1 MSTWQ
6 PSPESLN
13 QLAAF
18 LKDSLSGFDKNAQKQ
33 AELVRCLR
41 PAGDLK
47 TLGTDMSDQ
56 CLDAPTS

>member
-33 AELVRCLR
+33 AELVRCL
-41 PAGDLK
+41 PP
-47 TLGTDMSDQ
+47 SYW
-56 CLDAPTS
+56 